1 MQTDCD
7 LRRHVVLSV
16 PRCVKAHQ
24 RFAALQAAAISAL
37 PTKKTVA
44 EKEAKPAKP
53 LKAPE
58 PEEWIID
65 IPELLTAL
73 DLYATRSLS
82 HAM

>member
-1 MQTDCD
+1 M
-7 LRRHVVLSV
+7 
-16 PRCVKAHQ
+16 
-24 RFAALQAAAISAL
+24 

-73 DLYATRSLS
+73 DLYARHSLSLS
-82 HAM
+82 HTHHSARPAVRVFL